1 MADFV
6 MLQRLS
12 SKTHVG
18 PEAVPVPPTN
28 SHDRKTV
35 KKDRQCIDKE
45 TTKGTADVDDEE
57 AARSRLEIGQRVK
70 VDGYP
75 TEGVVRFLGN
85 HANDGRFR
93 VGVALDS
100 PCGNTNGIVQGHK
113 YFQCMPECGVLT
125 IPSRVDPIK
134 KSSLAKPPEMAPIST
149 KTPLVET
156 ELEF

>member
-70 VDGYP
+70 VDGLFP
-75 TEGVVRFLGN
+75 GT
-85 HANDGRFR
+85 
-93 VGVALDS
+93 
-100 PCGNTNGIVQGHK
+100 
-113 YFQCMPECGVLT
+113 
-125 IPSRVDPIK
+125 PSFGPLMLQACR
-134 KSSLAKPPEMAPIST
+134 SLPNI
-149 KTPLVET
+149 
-156 ELEF
+156 FF